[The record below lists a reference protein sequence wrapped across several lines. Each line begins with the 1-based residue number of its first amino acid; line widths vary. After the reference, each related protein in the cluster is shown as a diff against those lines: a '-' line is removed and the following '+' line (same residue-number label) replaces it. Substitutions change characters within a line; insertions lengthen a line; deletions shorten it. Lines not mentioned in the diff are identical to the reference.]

1 MDPKKFDLEDM
12 SALLTCTVD
21 NLLVLHNALEDRCGN
36 DPAYE
41 GLYSVWAQLHWIAGE
56 MNDQISKLPPEAIS
70 AAAPK

>member
-1 MDPKKFDLEDM
+1 MDPKKFDLEDL
-12 SALLTCTVD
+12 SALLACAVD

-41 GLYSVWAQLHWIAGE
+41 GLYSVWAQIHWIAGE
-56 MNDQISKLPPEAIS
+56 MNDQISKLSPESIS